1 MKKLSNSEFASTD
14 SRFKDACRAVN
25 LEPSKRQA
33 SKWRMKKG
41 LAYNIRT
48 KEV

>member
-1 MKKLSNSEFASTD
+1 MKKLSNSEFALQD
-14 SRFKDACRAVN
+14 SHFKDACRAVN

-41 LAYNIRT
+41 LAYNMHA